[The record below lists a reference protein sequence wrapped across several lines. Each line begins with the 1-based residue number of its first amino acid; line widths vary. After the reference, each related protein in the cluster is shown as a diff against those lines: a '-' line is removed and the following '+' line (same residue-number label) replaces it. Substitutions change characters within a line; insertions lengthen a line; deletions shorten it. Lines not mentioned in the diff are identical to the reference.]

1 MGVIEV
7 WAVFARVP
15 NRVVSNLCFHCRSA
29 KRSVCEGGGVV
40 GGCAQA
46 AKPFWGMLMALWG
59 EQMVV

>member
-29 KRSVCEGGGVV
+29 KRSVCEGGWWADVPRQPNPFGV
-40 GGCAQA
+40 C
-46 AKPFWGMLMALWG
+46 
-59 EQMVV
+59 